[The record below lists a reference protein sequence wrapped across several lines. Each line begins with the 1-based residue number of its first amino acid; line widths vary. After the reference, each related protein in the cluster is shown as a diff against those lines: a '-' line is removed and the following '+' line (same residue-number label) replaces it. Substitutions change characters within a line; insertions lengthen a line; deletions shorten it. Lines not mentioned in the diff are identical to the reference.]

1 MFSDG
6 IIGTNDDDDADD
18 DDEEVKEG
26 KTKIETS
33 VRYLE
38 TKRLKVWGCK
48 EWKKDGK
55 VCEKELV
62 R

>member
-1 MFSDG
+1 MYVDYLIEISKMFSDG

-38 TKRLKVWGCK
+38 TKRLKV
-48 EWKKDGK
+48 
-55 VCEKELV
+55 
-62 R
+62 

>member
-1 MFSDG
+1 MAESLTQICDYLIEISTMFSDG

-38 TKRLKVWGCK
+38 TKRLKV
-48 EWKKDGK
+48 
-55 VCEKELV
+55 
-62 R
+62 